1 MKNNKNSGSGQKGW
15 KKPQKMEDLSMGA
28 SRDLTSMFLIKKKE
42 VRTGLPGGL
51 DPQRE
56 RFKPKSNIL
65 QNKLTNSGDL

>member
-1 MKNNKNSGSGQKGW
+1 
-15 KKPQKMEDLSMGA
+15 MEERSMGA

-42 VRTGLPGGL
+42 VRTGLPGGV